1 VNFNVDG
8 DTYFELK
15 ADNVLANN
23 GITKLIR
30 PHRNGKPVK
39 LAYKE
44 NK

>member
-23 GITKLIR
+23 GITKHISLTV
-30 PHRNGKPVK
+30 NGKPVK
-39 LAYKE
+39 LTYKE